1 MKEIFI
7 SHSPEE
13 TMALGKSIAE
23 KAAPG
28 DIIALTGDLGTGKTV
43 FTKGIARGLGIDEPV
58 SSPTFTIVSEYR
70 SGRMPLFHFD
80 VYRIGDP
87 EEMDEVGLDD
97 YLSNGGLSLIE
108 WAELISDML
117 PPETVWVTIE
127 KDLENGFDF
136 RRITIERPE
145 KNKL

>member
-108 WAELISDML
+108 WAELIRDML

-127 KDLENGFDF
+127 KDLESGFDF

>member
-1 MKEIFI
+1 MKENFI

>member
-1 MKEIFI
+1 
-7 SHSPEE
+7 
-13 TMALGKSIAE
+13 MALGKSIAE

-87 EEMDEVGLDD
+87 DEMDEVGLDD

-108 WAELISDML
+108 WAELIRDML

-127 KDLENGFDF
+127 KDLESGFDF

>member
-127 KDLENGFDF
+127 KDLESGFDF

>member
-1 MKEIFI
+1 
-7 SHSPEE
+7 
-13 TMALGKSIAE
+13 MALGKSMAE
-23 KAAPG
+23 KAVPG

-43 FTKGIARGLGIDEPV
+43 FTKGIALGLGIDEPV

-70 SGRMPLFHFD
+70 SGRIPLFHFD

-97 YLSNGGLSLIE
+97 YLSGGGISLIE
-108 WAELISDML
+108 WAELIRDML

-127 KDLENGFDF
+127 KDLESGFDY
-136 RRITIERPE
+136 RRIIIERPE
-145 KNKL
+145 N

>member
-1 MKEIFI
+1 M
-7 SHSPEE
+7 
-13 TMALGKSIAE
+13 
-23 KAAPG
+23 
-28 DIIALTGDLGTGKTV
+28 
-43 FTKGIARGLGIDEPV
+43 FTKGRARGLGIDEPV

-127 KDLENGFDF
+127 KDLESGFDF

>member
-1 MKEIFI
+1 
-7 SHSPEE
+7 
-13 TMALGKSIAE
+13 MALGKSIAE

-108 WAELISDML
+108 WAELIRDML

-127 KDLENGFDF
+127 KDLESGFDF

>member
-80 VYRIGDP
+80 VYRIGNP

-127 KDLENGFDF
+127 KDLESGFDF

>member
-43 FTKGIARGLGIDEPV
+43 FIKGIARGLGIDEPV

-127 KDLENGFDF
+127 KDLESGFDF

>member
-13 TMALGKSIAE
+13 TMALGKSMAE
-23 KAAPG
+23 KAVPG

-43 FTKGIARGLGIDEPV
+43 FTKGIALGLGIDEPV

-70 SGRMPLFHFD
+70 SGRIPLFHFD

-97 YLSNGGLSLIE
+97 YLSGGGISLIE
-108 WAELISDML
+108 WAELIRDML

-127 KDLENGFDF
+127 KDLESGFDY
-136 RRITIERPE
+136 RRIIIERPE
-145 KNKL
+145 N

>member
-1 MKEIFI
+1 
-7 SHSPEE
+7 
-13 TMALGKSIAE
+13 MALGKSIAE

-87 EEMDEVGLDD
+87 DEMDEVGLDD

-127 KDLENGFDF
+127 KDLESGFDF

>member
-1 MKEIFI
+1 
-7 SHSPEE
+7 
-13 TMALGKSIAE
+13 MALGKSIAE

-108 WAELISDML
+108 WAELIRDML